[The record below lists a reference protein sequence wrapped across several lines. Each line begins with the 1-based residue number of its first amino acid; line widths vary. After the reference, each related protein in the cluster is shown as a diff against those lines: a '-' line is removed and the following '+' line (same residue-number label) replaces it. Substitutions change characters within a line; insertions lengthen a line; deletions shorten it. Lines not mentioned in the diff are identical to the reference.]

1 MAWTQAT
8 INNLKPK
15 DKPYK
20 KQEDNLVVKVQA
32 TGLIVYYAYIRRQY
46 QYLGEHPTLT
56 LRQAKMKKNELFHD
70 KYMGKLEESKLTFEE
85 FVYSKDFQEWSEGN
99 RVTHQA
105 RMASMKATILPILG
119 KVKLSKITK
128 VDINR
133 YKNARLK
140 TGVKKTTIN
149 RELTDIS
156 GVLTQAF
163 EFQLIR
169 NKIKVEKYSED
180 RGKERRTLED
190 WEVKNLRQSA
200 KSTEGLNARQRQQ
213 KKHIPLIIDIAL
225 WCGLRKGE
233 ILQLQ
238 WRDIVDKGHFKKQ
251 WSGKFGVLDNEEK
264 EQEFLQGF
272 KDATHSDFAFYIRG
286 ETTKTKQTRLVPI
299 AKGLFKR
306 LYEYYSVFLMTNKE
320 EYEKWADW
328 SDSIFEDIFVGKQTR
343 IQNKPL
349 AILPEHLDTRI
360 FPYNN
365 VDNAFNTARDNAGL
379 GRDITLHSLRHHFCS
394 KALESGMSLH
404 CVKDLAGHASIT
416 TTEIYL
422 HTNHRLKFEQYQ
434 MFEQLMTKEISA

>member
-8 INNLKPK
+8 IDNLKSRDRTYLK
-15 DKPYK
+15 S
-20 KQEDNLVVKVQA
+20 EDNLAVKVEPSG
-32 TGLIVYYAYIRRQY
+32 TVGYYAYLNRKY
-46 QYLGEHPTLT
+46 HYLGLHPTLT
-56 LRQAKMKKNELFHD
+56 LRNAKKKKELMFVD
-70 KYMGKLEESKLTFEE
+70 KYMGKLEESKLNFEE

-99 RVTHQA
+99 RTTHKA

-140 TGVKKTTIN
+140 AGRLKSTIN

-169 NKIKVEKYSED
+169 NKIKVEKYPED

-190 WEVKNLRQSA
+190 WEVKNLRESA

-251 WSGKFGVLDNEEK
+251 WRGKFGVLDNEEK

-320 EYEKWADW
+320 EYERWADW
-328 SDSIFEDIFVGKQTR
+328 SDSIIEDIFVGKQTR

-349 AILPEHLDTRI
+349 VILPEHLDRRI

-365 VDNAFNTARDNAGL
+365 VDNAFNTARNNAGL

-434 MFEQLMTKEISA
+434 MFEQLMMTEIN

>member
-8 INNLKPK
+8 IDNLKPK

-32 TGLIVYYAYIRRQY
+32 TGLIVYYAYIRREY
-46 QYLGEHPTLT
+46 KHLGEHPILT
-56 LRQAKMKKNELFHD
+56 LRKAKMKKNELFHD

-105 RMASMKATILPILG
+105 RMASMKATILPLLG

-140 TGVKKTTIN
+140 TGVKQTTIN

-233 ILQLQ
+233 ILQLN
-238 WRDIVDKGHFKKQ
+238 WGDIVNKGHFKKQ
-251 WSGKFGVLDNEEK
+251 WRGKFGVLDNEEK
-264 EQEFLQGF
+264 EQEYLQGF

-349 AILPEHLDTRI
+349 AILPEHLDIRI

-434 MFEQLMTKEISA
+434 MFEQLMMTEIN